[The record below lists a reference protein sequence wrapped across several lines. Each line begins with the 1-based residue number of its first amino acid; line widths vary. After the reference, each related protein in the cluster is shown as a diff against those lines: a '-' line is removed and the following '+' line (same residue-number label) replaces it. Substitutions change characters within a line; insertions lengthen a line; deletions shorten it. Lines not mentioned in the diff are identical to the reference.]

1 MCPTRR
7 RPFRLARE
15 AIGPGDAMLVKGSN
29 SIGLAA
35 LVEAL
40 AGGTRL
46 MFLWIADQLGYP
58 GVFNLF
64 RYITFRAGAA
74 TATALFLGL
83 LIGPKFIGWLRVR
96 QGKGQPIRDDGPQSH
111 LAKRGTPTMGGLMIL
126 TSLTVSMLLWMDFSN
141 RYLWACLLI
150 TVGFGAIGF
159 LDDYDKVKKRQPQG
173 RFRPGAA
180 ARRVHRR
187 RHRLLDHH
195 LGRRRPSSTSPST
208 TAR

>member
-1 MCPTRR
+1 
-7 RPFRLARE
+7 
-15 AIGPGDAMLVKGSN
+15 MLVKGSN

-40 AGGTRL
+40 AGGKTTDVLSGLPSSLAFR
-46 MFLWIADQLGYP
+46 GCS
-58 GVFNLF
+58 NLF

-96 QGKGQPIRDDGPQSH
+96 QGKGQPIRDDGPQIH

-126 TSLTVSMLLWMDFSN
+126 TSLIVAMLLWMDFTN

-150 TVGFGAIGF
+150 T
-159 LDDYDKVKKRQPQG
+159 
-173 RFRPGAA
+173 
-180 ARRVHRR
+180 RRLRR
-187 RHRLLDHH
+187 
-195 LGRRRPSSTSPST
+195 
-208 TAR
+208 